1 MDLIVWRHA
10 EAADAAAGQD
20 DLDRAL
26 TPKGR
31 RQARSAAAWLDERLG
46 RRVKVYA
53 SPARRTQ
60 QTAAA
65 FGRKVTTLPQ
75 AAPGADAGALLAALR
90 WQESRTPMLL
100 VGHEPTLGNLVAHL
114 IGLPEAS
121 FPLRKGALVWLRR
134 RRRGG
139 ETQTV
144 LLAALVP
151 ELM

>member
-1 MDLIVWRHA
+1 
-10 EAADAAAGQD
+10 
-20 DLDRAL
+20 
-26 TPKGR
+26 
-31 RQARSAAAWLDERLG
+31 
-46 RRVKVYA
+46 
-53 SPARRTQ
+53 
-60 QTAAA
+60 
-65 FGRKVTTLPQ
+65 
-75 AAPGADAGALLAALR
+75 
-90 WQESRTPMLL
+90 
-100 VGHEPTLGNLVAHL
+100 VAHL